1 MGKSSKGYGD
11 KEEHFGSTLFWRRA
25 WRGGGRGVPPPA
37 CVFGGV
43 MGVPARSGVPAVPS
57 SNSADDIFQIWV
69 HNGITTDCGVVFI
82 VENFNVHRMAND
94 PFQCILFKVAAEKVL

>member
-1 MGKSSKGYGD
+1 MATKKSISAVP
-11 KEEHFGSTLFWRRA
+11 FF
-25 WRGGGRGVPPPA
+25 GGGRGVA
-37 CVFGGV
+37 AGVASLLGGV
-43 MGVPARSGVPAVPS
+43 LGIPARSGIPAVPS

-94 PFQCILFKVAAEKVL
+94 PFQ